1 MSKLAYRDSGLPHGL
16 VTKTVKGSNT
26 VTPAAGKNLYITSVV
41 NSNASNTTRT
51 LTYKSDASTTHT
63 LDVGGQNSVSF
74 TYPIIAVSITVGE
87 TDIAVT
93 YIEA

>member
-1 MSKLAYRDSGLPHGL
+1 MSNLAYRDSGLPHGL

-26 VTPAAGKNLYITSVV
+26 ITPATGKNFYITSVV
-41 NSNASNTTRT
+41 NSHASTSHT

-63 LDVGGQNSVSF
+63 LDVGEGTSVNPS
-74 TYPIIAVSITVGE
+74 YPIVAVSIALTE
-87 TDIAVT
+87 TTLAVT